1 MRARILGVGLAIV
14 LMAAACANS
23 GSTKPADS
31 TLPPGGP
38 TSTASAA
45 DLKTNVPV
53 TAPGVSSTEI
63 DVAAIV
69 TKTNNPTG
77 ASYGPLV
84 DGVNAYFKMVNDNG
98 GIYGRKLV
106 VKYDHDDGFN
116 QRPAVQLSLSQDKAF
131 ATFVADALFT
141 GADLL
146 AKAKQPTFLWN
157 INPEFAGHSTFFA
170 QTPAICYT
178 CAGHL
183 LPYLAK
189 QLKATK
195 VGVLAYGIAQQSK
208 DCAKGIRNS
217 FAKYPTAQIEYYK
230 DSLGYAQP
238 LGPEVTAMKQKGVT
252 FVMTCVDLNESFTLG
267 KEMNKQG
274 MRAVQSLPNGYDA
287 TFVSKNAALLEG
299 DIVTLGV
306 VALEV
311 TPQLPEIR
319 NLYKYTGEIGVP
331 VSELTVYGWILASEL
346 YAGLAGAGP
355 HFSQGAVV
363 NALNRMTAFS
373 DNGFIPPIDWTKAHI
388 DPEQHP
394 DALGARDCTNAVI
407 VRNGK
412 FVPYLSTPGK
422 PWTCFKRNDPTVDNP
437 SHVSFAP

>member
-1 MRARILGVGLAIV
+1 MGLAIIV
-14 LMAAACANS
+14 IAGCTNAES
-23 GSTKPADS
+23 SKSSDT
-31 TLPPGGP
+31 TLPSGGP

-45 DLKTNVPV
+45 DLEKNVPV
-53 TAPGVSSTEI
+53 NAPGVSRTEI

-84 DGVNAYFKMVNDNG
+84 DGMKAYFEMVNHNG

-106 VKYDHDDGFN
+106 VKYDRDDGFN
-116 QRPAVQLSLSQDKAF
+116 QRPAVQQSLAQDKAF

-146 AKAKQPTFLWN
+146 ARAEQPTFVWN
-157 INPEFAGHSTFFA
+157 INPEFAGHPTFFA

-178 CAGHL
+178 CAGHQY
-183 LPYLAK
+183 PYLAK

-208 DCAKGIRNS
+208 DCAKGIQNS
-217 FAKYPTAQIEYYK
+217 FAKYPTAKVAYF
-230 DSLGYAQP
+230 DDALNYAQP
-238 LGPEVTAMKQKGVT
+238 LGPQVTAMKQKGVT
-252 FVMTCVDLNESFTLG
+252 LVMTCVDLNESFTLG
-267 KEMNKQG
+267 KEMQKQG
-274 MRAVQSLPNGYDA
+274 MQAVQSLPNGYDA
-287 TFVSKNAALLEG
+287 NFVSKNAALLEG

-311 TPQLPEIR
+311 TPQLPEVQ
-319 NLYKYTGEIGVP
+319 NLYKYTDEIGVP
-331 VSELTVYGWILASEL
+331 VSELTVYGWVLASEL

-355 HFSQGAVV
+355 HFSQAAVV

-373 DNGFIPPIDWTKAHI
+373 DNGFIPPIDWTKGHI
-388 DPEQHP
+388 DPEKDP
-394 DALGARDCTNAVI
+394 EALSAQDCSNAVI
-407 VRNGK
+407 VKNGK
-412 FVPYLSTPGK
+412 FVPYLSTPDK
-422 PWTCFKRNDPTVDNP
+422 PWTCFNRNDPTVDNP
-437 SHVSFAP
+437 NHVSFAR

>member
-1 MRARILGVGLAIV
+1 MRARILVLGFAIV
-14 LMAAACANS
+14 LTAAACANS
-23 GSTKPADS
+23 ESSKSSDTTRAS
-31 TLPPGGP
+31 RGP
-38 TSTASAA
+38 TSTASAS
-45 DLKTNVPV
+45 DLETNVPV
-53 TAPGVSSTEI
+53 TAPGVTSNEI

-84 DGVNAYFKMVNDNG
+84 DGVKAYFQMVNDHG

-116 QRPAVQLSLSQDKAF
+116 QRPAVQLSLAQDKAF

-146 AKAKQPTFLWN
+146 ARAEQPTFVWN
-157 INPEFAGHSTFFA
+157 INPEFAGHPTFFA

-189 QLKATK
+189 QLEATK

-217 FAKYPTAQIEYYK
+217 FAKYPTAQIAYYK

-267 KEMNKQG
+267 KEMQKQG

-287 TFVSKNAALLEG
+287 NFVSKNAALLEG

-311 TPQLPEIR
+311 TPQLPEIE
-319 NLYKYTGEIGVP
+319 NLYKYTRVIGVP

-355 HFSQGAVV
+355 NFSQAAVV
-363 NALNRMTAFS
+363 NALNGMTAFS
-373 DNGFIPPIDWTKAHI
+373 DNGFIPPIDWTKGHI
-388 DPEQHP
+388 DPEKHP
-394 DALGARDCTNAVI
+394 EALSTKDCTTAVI

-422 PWTCFKRNDPTVDNP
+422 PWTCFNRNDPTVDNP
-437 SHVSFAP
+437 THVSFAP

>member
-1 MRARILGVGLAIV
+1 MRTRLGLLGLAIV
-14 LMAAACANS
+14 LIAAACGNS
-23 GSTKPADS
+23 GSGKASDT
-31 TLPPGGP
+31 TLPSGP

-53 TAPGVSSTEI
+53 TAPGVSNAEI
-63 DVAAIV
+63 DVATIV

-77 ASYGPLV
+77 ASYAPLV
-84 DGVNAYFKMVNDNG
+84 DGVKAYFRMVNDHG

-116 QRPAVQLSLSQDKAF
+116 QRPAVQASLAEDKAF
-131 ATFVADALFT
+131 ATFVADSLFT

-146 AKAKQPTFLWN
+146 AQAKQPTFVWN
-157 INPEFAGHSTFFA
+157 INPEFAGHPTFFA

-178 CAGHL
+178 CAGHMY
-183 LPYLAK
+183 PYLAQ

-208 DCAKGIRNS
+208 DCATGIQNS
-217 FAKYPTAQIEYYK
+217 FTKYPVAKVAYFN
-230 DSLGYAQP
+230 DSLAYAQA

-252 FVMTCVDLNESFTLG
+252 FVFTCVDLNESFTLG
-267 KEMNKQG
+267 KEMQKQG
-274 MRAVQSLPNGYDA
+274 MHGVQSLPNGYDA
-287 TFVSKNAALLEG
+287 NFVSKNAALLEG
-299 DIVTLGV
+299 DIVTLAV
-306 VALEV
+306 VPLEV
-311 TPQLPEIR
+311 TPQITEVQ

-346 YAGLAGAGP
+346 YAGLVGAGP
-355 HFSQGAVV
+355 HFSQAAVV
-363 NALNRMTAFS
+363 NALNQMTAFS

-388 DPEQHP
+388 DPEKDP
-394 DALGARDCTNAVI
+394 SALSAQECSTAVI
-407 VRNGK
+407 VRNGT

-422 PWTCFKRNDPTVDNP
+422 PWTCFGRDDPTVDNP

>member
-1 MRARILGVGLAIV
+1 GLAIV
-14 LMAAACANS
+14 LTVAACGNS
-23 GSTKPADS
+23 ESSKSPDTTRA
-31 TLPPGGP
+31 PGGP
-38 TSTASAA
+38 TTTASAS
-45 DLKTNVPV
+45 DLETNVPV
-53 TAPGVSSTEI
+53 TAPGVTNDEI

-84 DGVNAYFKMVNDNG
+84 DGVKAYFKMVNDHG

-116 QRPAVQLSLSQDKAF
+116 QRPVVQQSLAQDKAF
-131 ATFVADALFT
+131 ATFLADALFT

-146 AKAKQPTFLWN
+146 AEAKQPTFVWN
-157 INPEFAGHSTFFA
+157 INPEFAGHPTFFA
-170 QTPAICYT
+170 QTPALCYT

-189 QLKATK
+189 QLEATK

-208 DCAKGIRNS
+208 DCAKGIQNS
-217 FAKYPTAQIEYYK
+217 FAKYPIAQVAYFN
-230 DSLGYAQP
+230 DSLAYAQP
-238 LGPEVTAMKQKGVT
+238 LGPEVTAMKKKGVT

-267 KEMNKQG
+267 KEMQKQG

-287 TFVSKNAALLEG
+287 TFVSKNAALFEG

-311 TPQLPEIR
+311 MPQLPEIQ
-319 NLYKYTGEIGVP
+319 NLYKYTREIDVP

-355 HFSQGAVV
+355 NFSQAAVV
-363 NALNRMTAFS
+363 SALNRMTAFS
-373 DNGFIPPIDWTKAHI
+373 DNGFIPPIDWSKGHI
-388 DPEQHP
+388 DPEKHP
-394 DALGARDCTNAVI
+394 EALSAQDCTNAVI

-412 FVPYLSTPGK
+412 FVPYLSTPDK
-422 PWTCFKRNDPTVDNP
+422 PWTCFNRNDPTVDNP
-437 SHVSFAP
+437 RHVSFAP

>member
-1 MRARILGVGLAIV
+1 MRTRLLLVGLTIV
-14 LMAAACANS
+14 LIASACENS
-23 GSTKPADS
+23 GSGKVSDT
-31 TLPPGGP
+31 TLPSGGP
-38 TSTASAA
+38 TSTASAT
-45 DLKTNVPV
+45 DLETNVPV
-53 TAPGVSSTEI
+53 TAPGVSSDEI

-84 DGVNAYFKMVNDNG
+84 DGMKAYFKMVNDNG
-98 GIYGRKLV
+98 GIYGRELV

-116 QRPAVQLSLSQDKAF
+116 QRPAVQASLAQDKAF
-131 ATFVADALFT
+131 ATFVADSLFT

-146 AKAKQPTFLWN
+146 ARAKQPTFVWN
-157 INPEFAGHSTFFA
+157 INPEFAGHPTFFA
-170 QTPAICYT
+170 NVPAICFT
-178 CAGHL
+178 CPSHQ
-183 LPYLAK
+183 LPYIAK

-208 DCAKGIRNS
+208 DCAKGIQNS
-217 FAKYPTAQIEYYK
+217 FAKYPTAQIAYFN
-230 DSLGYAQP
+230 DSLGYAQQ

-274 MRAVQSLPNGYDA
+274 MHAVQSLPNGYDA
-287 TFVSKNAALLEG
+287 NFVSDNAARLEG
-299 DIVTLGV
+299 DIVMLQF

-311 TPQLPEIR
+311 RPRTPEIQ

-331 VSELTVYGWILASEL
+331 VSELTVYGWVLASEL

-355 HFSQGAVV
+355 NFSQAAVV
-363 NALNRMTAFS
+363 NALNRITAFS
-373 DNGFIPPIDWTKAHI
+373 DNGFIPPVDWTKGHV
-388 DPEQHP
+388 DPEKDP
-394 DALGARDCTNAVI
+394 EALGEHDCGNAVI

-412 FVPYLSTPGK
+412 FVPYASTPDK
-422 PWTCFKRNDPTVDNP
+422 PWTCFNRSDPTVDEP
-437 SHVSFAP
+437 THVSFAP